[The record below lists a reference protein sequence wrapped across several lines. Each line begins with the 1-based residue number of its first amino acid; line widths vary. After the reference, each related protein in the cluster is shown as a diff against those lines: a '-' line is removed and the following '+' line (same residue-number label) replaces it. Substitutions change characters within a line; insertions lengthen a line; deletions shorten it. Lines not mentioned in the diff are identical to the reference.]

1 MSRTVSF
8 VVKQTNA
15 KKLKVADGTTVRRLR
30 ELVASMGYDVV
41 GTETKIRI
49 VRDGSAVIGH
59 IKDEPL
65 RRNDIVVFE
74 NEALRLQVSP
84 EVAESYRP
92 VHAAASTATA
102 FNPCSADCCDS
113 RVDAL
118 KSAIA
123 PALQQILKALETA

>member
-1 MSRTVSF
+1 MSRSVSF

-15 KKLKVADGTTVRRLR
+15 KRLKVADGTTVRRLR

-65 RRNDIVVFE
+65 RKNDIVVFE
-74 NEALRLQVSP
+74 NDALRLQVSP
-84 EVAESYRP
+84 EVAASYRP
-92 VHAAASTATA
+92 VHTAAANIDDAPC
-102 FNPCSADCCDS
+102 NPGCCDS
-113 RVDAL
+113 RVEAL
-118 KSAIA
+118 KDAIA

>member
-15 KKLKVADGTTVRRLR
+15 KRLKVADGTTVRKLR

-92 VHAAASTATA
+92 VHTAAGTTA

>member
-15 KKLKVADGTTVRRLR
+15 KRLKVADGTTVRRLR

-65 RRNDIVVFE
+65 RKNDIVVFE
-74 NEALRLQVSP
+74 NDALRLQVSP
-84 EVAESYRP
+84 EVAASYRP
-92 VHAAASTATA
+92 VHTAAANTDDAPC
-102 FNPCSADCCDS
+102 NPSCCDS
-113 RVDAL
+113 RVEAL
-118 KSAIA
+118 KDAIA